1 MSDANGRGDLLL
13 FFKALADKSRLRL
26 LGLLAQR
33 EHSVQE
39 LAALAG
45 LKEPTVSHHLGMLKR
60 LGLVSRRRD
69 ANTHWY
75 ALEPDAITG
84 LAKRLSS
91 PEQIAGLAG
100 DAPASDCQET
110 AHETLLPPAGHITST
125 P

>member
-1 MSDANGRGDLLL
+1 MSDASERDDLLL

-60 LGLVSRRRD
+60 LGLVSRRQD

-75 ALEPDAITG
+75 ALEPDVITG

-91 PEQIAGLAG
+91 PKQIAELA
-100 DAPASDCQET
+100 DSPVSDWQAKVIEAFVAPDGKIRSI
-110 AHETLLPPAGHITST
+110 P
-125 P
+125 